1 MAFTCLFTCFSRH
14 ALRKDINLKAINA
27 QINRPAIPGRP
38 LLYQPVTYKAQQP
51 ANSREIREIS
61 IVKATNY
68 IGYSVASKV
77 QGRVYLGK
85 IISHAEKL
93 DYNNNECIVWT
104 AVFRGEEEY
113 DEDKQQSSNPFP
125 RYEDFT
131 YHRMKQANAL
141 WREQCRLMKTGEKI
155 VQD

>member
-1 MAFTCLFTCFSRH
+1 MH
-14 ALRKDINLKAINA
+14 LRKDINLKAINA
-27 QINRPAIPGRP
+27 QINRPAIPGRL
-38 LLYQPVTYKAQQP
+38 LLYQPGTYKAQQP

-68 IGYSVASKV
+68 IGYCVASKV
-77 QGRVYLGK
+77 QGTVYLGK

-93 DYNNNECIVWT
+93 DYNNNECIVWK

-141 WREQCRLMKTGEKI
+141 WREQ
-155 VQD
+155 

>member
-1 MAFTCLFTCFSRH
+1 MLKSIDQLFLVDHYFITSYIQRYFFGRGG
-14 ALRKDINLKAINA
+14 
-27 QINRPAIPGRP
+27 QI
-38 LLYQPVTYKAQQP
+38 AQQP

-141 WREQCRLMKTGEKI
+141 WRGQCRLMKTGDKI
-155 VQD
+155 VLD